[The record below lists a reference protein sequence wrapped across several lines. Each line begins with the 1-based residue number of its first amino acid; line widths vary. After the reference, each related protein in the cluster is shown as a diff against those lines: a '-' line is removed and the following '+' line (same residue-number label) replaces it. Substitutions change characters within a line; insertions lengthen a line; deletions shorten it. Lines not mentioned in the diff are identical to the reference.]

1 MGTPIINPPE
11 VAILGC
17 GRITKKPV
25 VINDQIEIRSILPI
39 ALSYDHRLLD
49 GAAAG
54 KFLARLRE
62 LIEDPSKLLLELI

>member
-17 GRITKKPV
+17 GRITKKAV
-25 VINDQIEIRSILPI
+25 VVNDQLEIRPILPV